1 MLIFLLTGRRELM
14 FCFDFS
20 FDWEKEPAAMSGKKV
35 ELVIY
40 PNVKGKMTPSVADG
54 RRREFERKLGVWVK
68 SPGGIVPLPSPPPSM
83 LVSLPSQVLQKKM

>member
-20 FDWEKEPAAMSGKKV
+20 FDWEKEPATMSGKKV

-40 PNVKGKMTPSVADG
+40 PNVKGKMTP
-54 RRREFERKLGVWVK
+54 
-68 SPGGIVPLPSPPPSM
+68 
-83 LVSLPSQVLQKKM
+83 